1 MEILNNREYA
11 VLFWLAVLSLYIF
24 TSSKAAGIRN
34 DFIKSLSTSFLKK
47 IITVLFYM
55 FCYVGMVVYWLSE
68 LGLWNSEQLKNTIFW
83 CASVGCMSLF
93 KLESIKKDKNFFKH
107 SVIDNLKLLAVFQFV
122 VGVYTFSLWIEIL
135 LVPILAMAGTMFS
148 IAESDKK
155 HHQVRSLLE
164 HIFSLFGF
172 VLIVYTIYK
181 LTTDF
186 AEFGKINTVYDFF
199 VPPLLT
205 FCYLPFIYS
214 MLIYSTYEQEFF
226 NLEQSISSKRYV
238 WLAKFY
244 AILFFNVQLQLLE
257 RWRHR
262 VRMVKVDSHAELWD
276 TFKYI
281 FKVRSAEKFQKDI
294 PKELGWNP
302 YRAKEFLMDEG
313 IKTGFY
319 NELFEN
325 EWFAA
330 SQMNEISEG
339 FPPDNIAYYIEGTED
354 VVKVLKI
361 KFNVNDAKRTHQAL
375 ETLDAFAERL
385 SFFSLNKTLS
395 IRMKNAISQ
404 CTPYTEKY
412 QDKTVSLLVEKW
424 PDHKF
429 HGYEVKFIISSM

>member
-1 MEILNNREYA
+1 
-11 VLFWLAVLSLYIF
+11 
-24 TSSKAAGIRN
+24 
-34 DFIKSLSTSFLKK
+34 
-47 IITVLFYM
+47 M
-55 FCYVGMVVYWLSE
+55 FCYVGVVVYWLAE
-68 LGLWNSEQLKNTIFW
+68 LDLWNAEQLKNTIFW

-93 KLESIKKDKNFFKH
+93 KLESIKKDKHFFKR

-122 VGVYTFSLWIEIL
+122 VGVYTFPLWIEIL
-135 LVPILAMAGTMFS
+135 LVPILAMAGSMVS
-148 IAESDKK
+148 IAESDQKY
-155 HHQVRSLLE
+155 HQVRSLLE

-172 VLIVYTIYK
+172 LLIVYTIYK

-214 MLIYSTYEQEFF
+214 MLIYSTYEKEFF
-226 NLEQSISSKRYV
+226 NLEQSISNERHVY
-238 WLAKFY
+238 LAKIY

-281 FKVRSAEKFQKDI
+281 FKVRAAEKSRKDI
-294 PKELGWNP
+294 PKELGWSP
-302 YRAKEFLMDEG
+302 YRAKDFLIDEG

-330 SQMNEISEG
+330 SQMNDISEG
-339 FPPDNIAYYIEGTED
+339 FLPDNISYYIEGTED
-354 VVKVLKI
+354 VVKTLKI
-361 KFNVNDAKRTHQAL
+361 KLNVNDAKRTRQAL
-375 ETLDAFAERL
+375 NKLSALAERL
-385 SFFSLNKTLS
+385 SFYSLNDNVS
-395 IRMKNAISQ
+395 IRMKDAISQ
-404 CTPYTEKY
+404 CEPYTEKH
-412 QDKTVSLLVEKW
+412 QGKTVSLLVEKW
-424 PDHKF
+424 PDHKSN
-429 HGYEVKFIISSM
+429 GYEVKFIISSM